1 MSAVRLF
8 NLGVFLIVLSL
19 VFPTNACCDQ
29 PEKPRESLKILFAGD
44 IMLDGGPGNFV
55 ANGKDPFAAC
65 VAKAIKNAK
74 GKLGCDVVIP
84 FLHWGQELTPAP
96 RPDQAISSRTW
107 IDAGATAVIGAHPHV
122 TQTVETYR
130 GSPIIYS
137 LGNFAFDYFP
147 VDPPEWTGWV
157 AVLEIEPTGAVG
169 LEIKTIILDAAGC
182 PKPAPMD

>member
-19 VFPTNACCDQ
+19 VFPKNACCDQ

-65 VAKAIKNAK
+65 APLFEGVDLCIGNLECV
-74 GKLGCDVVIP
+74 LGRGGEQQLKPYV
-84 FLHWGQELTPAP
+84 F
-96 RPDQAISSRTW
+96 R
-107 IDAGATAVIGAHPHV
+107 GATDSPRFLKKYFHAV
-122 TQTVETYR
+122 
-130 GSPIIYS
+130 S
-137 LGNFAFDYFP
+137 FAFDYFP